1 MMTEFKTKT
10 KTYKRTNQ
18 SFEEVFAGEYEVDL
32 IEPPNTVLD
41 IGANEGAFTAW
52 ASVKWPQSWITA
64 YEPMPFNADLFR
76 ENHGHKKNVV
86 LYELAISNSAISNSN
101 RVEIFLGANNS
112 GECSAHQ
119 IGEQSKESR
128 FVSCCAPS
136 MIGRYNFVKLD
147 AEGCEIEILQGLDVS
162 ATNAIVLEYHRDSDC
177 IPIRDL
183 LVGKGFELFYCQPRC
198 KDRGIMKFARPGTR
212 SEPPT
217 AIPNETR
224 LSGNTPDGK
233 LVTLTAGNLR
243 NEHYLPEFS
252 GKSLFI
258 GLPIHG
264 SPTVSFMQCLLAL
277 QVQKPL
283 PIQIQIGCGDG
294 VGRTR
299 NILTAAFLKSKC
311 THLLFID
318 SDLIFNVG
326 HIVSLL
332 RAKQP
337 MVCGFYP
344 KKQEGP
350 LEWVVNT
357 LTPHPEPRPDRLQ
370 AIKYAGTGFLLI
382 ERQVFEKMIEDY
394 PEIQFREDYG
404 DRELAYDFWSMGAYR
419 DTPDQSKMLARQL
432 LFATKNKGYEKDK
445 IAWLE
450 TISDGAIGEARYL
463 SEDWYFCQRWIDIG
477 GEIFAHTGVVIRHQG
492 QAVYPLKTQL
502 PEIAH
507 PFPPKQAV

>member
-1 MMTEFKTKT
+1 MLTEFKTKT

-32 IEPPNTVLD
+32 IEPPKTVLD
-41 IGANEGAFTAW
+41 IGGNEGAFSAW
-52 ASVKWPQSWITA
+52 ASEKWPSATVTA
-64 YEPMPFNADLFR
+64 YEPMPFNAELFR
-76 ENHGHKKNVV
+76 ENHKNNPKLILNECAVSTQTGT
-86 LYELAISNSAISNSN
+86 LQ
-101 RVEIFLGANNS
+101 IFLGEYNS
-112 GECSAHQ
+112 GECSAYKL
-119 IGEQSKESR
+119 GEQTSESVVAKCVASQDLKS
-128 FVSCCAPS
+128 FD
-136 MIGRYNFVKLD
+136 FVKID
-147 AEGCEIEILQGLDVS
+147 TEGCEREILLGLDVAS
-162 ATNAIVLEYHRDSDC
+162 TKAIVLEYHRDGDC
-177 IPIRDL
+177 VLIRDL
-183 LVGKGFELFYCQPRC
+183 LAAKGFELFYCAPRC
-198 KDRGIMKFARPGTR
+198 QDRGIMKFARHGAIQTTR
-212 SEPPT
+212 QPLPDD
-217 AIPNETR
+217 TR
-224 LSGNTPDGK
+224 LSGNTKDGK
-233 LVTLTAGNLR
+233 LISLTAGNLR

-277 QVQKPL
+277 QAQKPL

-382 ERQVFEKMIEDY
+382 ERQVFEKMIEAY

-419 DTPDQSKMLARQL
+419 DTPDRSKMLARQL

-450 TISDGAIGEARYL
+450 TLSDGAIGESRYL

-502 PEIAH
+502 PEIGH
-507 PFPPKQAV
+507 PLPPKQAV